1 MRMFI
6 VVMGIVAYLG
16 CSSGEQASTGS
27 AATSET
33 AGGDSAQERP
43 SDSSGLIGQDV
54 APAGDKSGP
63 KASPWGTPDDQQGA
77 PLPPRP
83 SMNSAASRAYQQG
96 LAAMSEYN
104 DAQAAKAFRRALDED
119 SKAYLAAY
127 HLGLLA
133 DRAGDSNRALEHYHH
148 ALRIQPDYERAVAGI
163 IAVNVRRGTIN
174 EALTFVEE
182 LAKKWERNLRLQ
194 VVYSHALIQAKQ
206 LDRAEQVA
214 ISALR
219 RDERYVPAMLAI
231 ADASFA
237 RGRLELAESILDQA
251 LKIDPKHPEA
261 LYLMGKLHAEQGKLA
276 EALDSYRKATDA
288 RPDYAE
294 ARVALGIQL
303 LAGGNYQEALKEF
316 EAANRLSPPEP
327 EVLLNLGDAYRATRQ
342 WEKSRQALEKALS
355 LKPDLAEAHFNLGL
369 LYMSAGNG
377 LKGLTTL
384 QALQKAVQE
393 FGSYRSLKA
402 GRLGKSDASQSYLED
417 LDRQIQR
424 EKRRLEREARN
435 AAQGDKPA
443 ATDKPAEPATKE
455 AK

>member
-1 MRMFI
+1 MKTGMLAI
-6 VVMGIVAYLG
+6 VMLSVLG
-16 CSSGEQASTGS
+16 CGSSDNASTTPAPS
-27 AATSET
+27 SQT
-33 AGGDSAQERP
+33 AGGDLAQETAA
-43 SDSSGLIGQDV
+43 DTSGLIGQGV
-54 APAGDKSGP
+54 TGAGETAGSKG
-63 KASPWGTPDDQQGA
+63 SPWGTPDDQQGA

-83 SMNSAASRAYQQG
+83 KMNSAASRAYQQG

-119 SKAYLAAY
+119 PKAYLAAY

-148 ALRIQPDYERAVAGI
+148 ALRIQPDYERAAAGI
-163 IAVNVRRGTIN
+163 VAIHVRRGTIN
-174 EALTFVEE
+174 EALTLVGD
-182 LAKKWERNLRLQ
+182 LAKQWERNLRLQ
-194 VVYSHALIQAKQ
+194 VVYSHALIHAKQ

-214 ISALR
+214 IAALR

-231 ADASFA
+231 AHSSFR

-251 LKIDPKHPEA
+251 LTIDAKQPEA
-261 LYLMGKLHAEQGKLA
+261 LYLKGKLHAQQGQLA
-276 EALDSYRKATDA
+276 EALESYRKATA
-288 RPDYAE
+288 SRPDYAE
-294 ARVALGIQL
+294 ARVALGIEL
-303 LAGGNYQEALKEF
+303 LAGGNYQEALREF
-316 EAANRLSPPEP
+316 EVANRLSPPEP
-327 EVLLNLGDAYRATRQ
+327 ELLLNLGDAYRATRQ

-369 LYMSAGNG
+369 LYMTAGNG
-377 LKGLTTL
+377 ITGLTTL

-393 FGSYRSLKA
+393 FGSYRSLKG
-402 GRLGKSDASQSYLED
+402 GRLAKNDASSSYLED

-443 ATDKPAEPATKE
+443 ATDKPAKPNSTE